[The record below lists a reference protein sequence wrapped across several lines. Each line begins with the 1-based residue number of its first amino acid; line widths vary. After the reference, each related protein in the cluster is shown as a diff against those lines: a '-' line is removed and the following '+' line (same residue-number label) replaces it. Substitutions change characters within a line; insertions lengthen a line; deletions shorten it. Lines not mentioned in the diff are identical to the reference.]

1 MEIDRQLEGFA
12 DHIMEAAALEST
24 SVDFTS
30 KVMLQAL
37 ASQKS
42 DVTLYKPLIS
52 NSVFAGV
59 LVCFIAAFI
68 YLPENTTPQNMY
80 WLSYPDF
87 SPIYD
92 LAASSVFKFSEMTT
106 YTIVFATLVLFVQIC
121 ILKKH
126 FDNQFEKCNM
136 QA

>member
-1 MEIDRQLEGFA
+1 MKKGIDKQIEDFA
-12 DHIMEAAALEST
+12 DHIMEAAALESP

-30 KVMLQAL
+30 KVMLQAM

-52 NSVFAGV
+52 KSVFAGV
-59 LVCFIAAFI
+59 LMCFIAAFI
-68 YLPENTTPQNMY
+68 YLPENTTPQTMF
-80 WLSYPDF
+80 WLSYPNF

-92 LAASSVFKFSEMTT
+92 LAASSVFEFSKMTT

-126 FDNQFEKCNM
+126 FDKQLEK
-136 QA
+136 